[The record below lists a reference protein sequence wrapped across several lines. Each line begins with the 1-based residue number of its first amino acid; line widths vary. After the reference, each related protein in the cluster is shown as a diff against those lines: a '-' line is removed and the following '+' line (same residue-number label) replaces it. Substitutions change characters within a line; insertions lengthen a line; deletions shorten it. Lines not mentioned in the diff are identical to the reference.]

1 MKTKQNGFT
10 LLEVMIAIAVFAL
23 IATTMSQTTSIAVDS
38 QIHLEQKLLAN
49 WIAENK
55 ITSLRSVSWEELKNS
70 REDVETANRKWVI
83 NIKAV
88 DKKSFPGIPAAV
100 SLPIKEI
107 IIDVALAESPDYPL
121 ISLVAYM
128 ANEDA

>member
-1 MKTKQNGFT
+1 MKNKQSGFT

-55 ITSLRSVSWEELKNS
+55 ITTLRSISWIELKNS
-70 REDVETANRKWVI
+70 REDIEIANRKWVI
-83 NIKAV
+83 NVKAA
-88 DKKSFPGIPAAV
+88 DKKSFPGIPVAV
-100 SLPIKEI
+100 PLPIKEI
-107 IIDVALAESPDYPL
+107 TVNVALYENPDSPL
-121 ISLVAYM
+121 ISMIAYM